1 MRGVKNYEARNS
13 YKSVWDAI
21 EAAPLE
27 AATMRAKSALLMA
40 LQYWLDQTTGK
51 QKAAAMHLGITQPR
65 LSDLKRGRIDLFS
78 LDTLLNMAEQAG
90 LAPTIKVRALPKAK
104 PAIAPLTSPKVVNRL
119 TKAIAQDKAG
129 KARLRTLVAA

>member
-1 MRGVKNYEARNS
+1 MSVVNYSEARNS
-13 YKSVWDAI
+13 FKSVWDAI
-21 EAAPLE
+21 EATPLE
-27 AATMRAKSALLMA
+27 AANMRAKSTLLMA
-40 LQYWLDQTTGK
+40 LQHWLDQTTGT
-51 QKAAAMHLGITQPR
+51 QKAAATHLGITQPR

-90 LAPTIKVRALPKAK
+90 LAPTIKLRALPKAK
-104 PAIAPLTSPKVVNRL
+104 PGIAPLISPKVANHL